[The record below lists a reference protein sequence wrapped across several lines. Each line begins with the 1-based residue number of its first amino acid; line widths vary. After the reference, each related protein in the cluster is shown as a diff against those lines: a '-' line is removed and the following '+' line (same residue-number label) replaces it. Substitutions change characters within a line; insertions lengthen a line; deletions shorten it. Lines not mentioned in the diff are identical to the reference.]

1 VLHAPD
7 AVGVVGGGPGGKLLG
22 EGADVGPGAGAA
34 EGGDG
39 RAGRAEG
46 GDFFWGEQGG
56 DDDIAGGVELVEKGM
71 R

>member
-1 VLHAPD
+1 MLHAPD
-7 AVGVVGGGPGGKLLG
+7 AVGVVGGRPRGELLG

-39 RAGRAEG
+39 GAGGAEG
-46 GDFFWGEQGG
+46 GDFRRGEQGG